1 MKKILT
7 LFAIFVMAANAQAA
21 KPIKMNLGG
30 YQWNYSFK
38 SDVTL
43 LTFNNLWGEYSVIN
57 ADNAISTTD
66 YTGFRME
73 YESYPS
79 TAFNDNGWLR
89 YVQVKLGPGD
99 GLQYVGLD
107 PNSTECKG
115 TFNDNIL
122 ALETL
127 DVINIQGVYE
137 GTKIGIK
144 NFYLVKADGT
154 EESVWPGAGGG
165 WGYTKEQDS
174 QNGVIT
180 FTGQYGGPELVD
192 LEDNPITYV
201 PGSSEPFVLEFIFDS
216 PTTND
221 IFLQFDNAEGKG
233 FKWVGIPVGS
243 TEFKVTIDDNTCTQE
258 LSTIYLKASAEE
270 GYPYDL
276 AVNSITLKSL
286 DEDLGTEDLAINISI
301 NPWNYTFDYTEK
313 PAIVF
318 TDQWA
323 AYNLINTPIDP
334 AEYKGFRVEYEPFPA
349 TGAEWNYVQ
358 VNVQDKQYIPLSP
371 NGNSV
376 SADFNEDVKSL
387 ESLESFF
394 IQCVSAGAAV
404 IIKEFYL
411 VKEDGTEEKITPTG
425 GGWWHFFA
433 PKTGILNFTGQW
445 GSVKII
451 DYTTFNDIS
460 YEPGKST
467 AYKYVLELNEPS
479 PTDLLFEADDEES
492 AVAYFGFPAGQKEYS
507 FEITDKT
514 CGGWEDD
521 VFVPKAM
528 TSLNLKSP
536 AADGYPLGI
545 NIKRIYR
552 VPIEQAPAGL
562 RGDANG
568 DGSVSLID
576 VLITVDY
583 YLGKN
588 PDGFILA
595 NAEMDGDGE
604 ISLADLLGIVDI
616 ILTQETE

>member
-7 LFAIFVMAANAQAA
+7 LFAIFAMAISAQAA
-21 KPIKMNLGG
+21 SPLKLKVSQYP
-30 YQWNYSFK
+30 WNYTFK
-38 SDVTL
+38 SESTL
-43 LTFNNLWGEYSVIN
+43 LSYSSTWGEYSVIN
-57 ADNAISTTD
+57 AGNAISPTE
-66 YTGFRME
+66 YKGFRVE
-73 YESYPS
+73 YEGYPS
-79 TAFNDNGWLR
+79 TAFDDNGWLR

-99 GLQYVGLD
+99 GVQYVGID
-107 PNSTECKG
+107 PNGTECVG
-115 TFNDNIL
+115 EFNDDIK
-122 ALETL
+122 ALDML
-127 DVINIQGVYE
+127 DVINIQAVYE
-137 GTKIGIK
+137 GVKISIK
-144 NFYLVKADGT
+144 DFYLIKADGT

-165 WGYTKEQDS
+165 WGFTQEPSSEK
-174 QNGVIT
+174 GVIT
-180 FTGQYGGPELVD
+180 FTGQYGSLEVVD
-192 LEDNPITYV
+192 LEDNSLTYG
-201 PGSSEPFVLEFIFDS
+201 PGESDPFDIVFTFDS
-216 PTTND
+216 PTTNAL
-221 IFLQFDNAEGKG
+221 FLELDNAEGSG
-233 FKWVGIPVGS
+233 FGWINIPIGT
-243 TEFKVTIDDNTCTQE
+243 TEFTATINDESCTQE
-258 LSTIYLKASAEE
+258 LAGIFLKSSASE
-270 GYPYDL
+270 GYPFDISYSSIILKSTDEILNAEDL
-276 AVNSITLKSL
+276 AVNVSL
-286 DEDLGTEDLAINISI
+286 Y
-301 NPWNYTFDYTEK
+301 PWNYSFTYTK
-313 PAIVF
+313 PSAIVF
-318 TDQWA
+318 TSQWG
-323 AYNLINTPIDP
+323 AYNLINTPIDI
-334 AEYKGFRVEYEPFPA
+334 AEYKGFRMEYESFPA
-349 TGAEWNYVQ
+349 TGEEWNYVQ
-358 VNVQDKQYIPLSP
+358 VNVQDKQYNPLSP
-371 NGNSV
+371 NGSML

-394 IQCVSAGAAV
+394 IQCVSPGAAV
-404 IIKEFYL
+404 IINKVYL
-411 VKEDGTEEKITPTG
+411 VKEDGTEEEITPTG
-425 GGWWHFFA
+425 GGWGHYFA
-433 PKTGILNFTGQW
+433 PNAGILNFTGQW

-588 PDGFILA
+588 PDGFILD